1 MKIIKQKAYK
11 LPVSFTELSQW
22 EEFNK
27 SYCFDENAV
36 LQRTALHLTEVDP
49 PLKEFAA
56 GKRKR
61 IYIKALIN
69 NITVKKAIE
78 KARKVGDGSAQDI
91 YGGLVRNYISL
102 KKPAK

>member
-1 MKIIKQKAYK
+1 MMNKRKIYR
-11 LPVSFTELSQW
+11 LPEGFTKLSQW
-22 EEFNK
+22 KEFNK

-36 LQRTALHLTEVDP
+36 LQRTTLHLTEVEP
-49 PLKEFAA
+49 PIKDFAA

-69 NITVKKAIE
+69 HIKVKEAIE
-78 KARKVGDGSAQDI
+78 KARKVGDGSAEDI

-102 KKPAK
+102 KKTVK